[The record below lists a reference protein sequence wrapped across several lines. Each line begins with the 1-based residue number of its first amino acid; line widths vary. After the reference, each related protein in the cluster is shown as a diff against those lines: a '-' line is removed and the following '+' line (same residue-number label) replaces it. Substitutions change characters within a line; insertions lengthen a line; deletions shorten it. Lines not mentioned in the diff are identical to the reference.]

1 MCISPGA
8 GGGPGGPQLN
18 YNPLAPG
25 SESLLKSGISSFPG
39 GVNPNA
45 PSGVGINP
53 NASSDVGIDPTA
65 GNVSIPDGSG
75 GGGSTRPAA
84 PTVPEVAR
92 EAGRSGA
99 GRGARF
105 SKFNRAT
112 ILGGARGLGEGA
124 RVDRK
129 SLLGA

>member
-1 MCISPGA
+1 MCIPTGA

-18 YNPLAPG
+18 YDPLAIG
-25 SESLLKSGISSFPG
+25 ADSVLKSGISSFPG

-45 PSGVGINP
+45 PSDG
-53 NASSDVGIDPTA
+53 GIDPTA
-65 GNVSIPDGSG
+65 GGVSIPGGSG
-75 GGGSTRPAA
+75 GGGSTTPAA
-84 PTVPEVAR
+84 PSSPEVAR

>member
-18 YNPLAPG
+18 YDPLAFG
-25 SESLLKSGISSFPG
+25 ADSLLKSGISSFPG
-39 GVNPNA
+39 GVNPSA
-45 PSGVGINP
+45 P
-53 NASSDVGIDPTA
+53 SDVGIDPTA
-65 GNVSIPDGSG
+65 GNVNLPDGSG
-75 GGGSTRPAA
+75 GGGSTTPAA

>member
-1 MCISPGA
+1 MCIPPGS

-18 YNPLAPG
+18 YDPLAIG
-25 SESLLKSGISSFPG
+25 ADSVLKSGISSFPG

-45 PSGVGINP
+45 PSDG
-53 NASSDVGIDPTA
+53 GIDPTA
-65 GNVSIPDGSG
+65 GGVSIPGGSG
-75 GGGSTRPAA
+75 GGGSTTPAA
-84 PTVPEVAR
+84 PSSPEVAR

>member
-1 MCISPGA
+1 MCIPSGA
-8 GGGPGGPQLN
+8 GGGPGGPQPN
-18 YNPLAPG
+18 YNPLAIG
-25 SESLLKSGISSFPG
+25 ASTALASGTPAFG
-39 GVNPNA
+39 A
-45 PSGVGINP
+45 PSNT
-53 NASSDVGIDPTA
+53 GIDPTA
-65 GNVSIPDGSG
+65 GGVSIPGGSG
-75 GGGSTRPAA
+75 GGGSTTPAA
-84 PTVPEVAR
+84 PSIPEVAR